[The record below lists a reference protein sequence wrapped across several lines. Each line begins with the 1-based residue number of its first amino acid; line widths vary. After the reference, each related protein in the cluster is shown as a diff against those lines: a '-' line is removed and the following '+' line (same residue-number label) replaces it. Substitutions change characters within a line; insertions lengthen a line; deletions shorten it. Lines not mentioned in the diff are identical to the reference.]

1 MSETLA
7 RPTGL
12 HADAAHNRARLLEVA
27 RRHHSQAGQL
37 PLNAIA
43 AEAGVGIGTAYR
55 HFPNQQSLI
64 EALAIDGLDRLVG
77 AVKKAIAVDDPATA
91 FRAMV
96 TTAYEHLCDDA
107 ALTALLAGGTVTCA
121 DAAAIAGELFAD
133 IDALLGR
140 CRECG
145 MLRAE
150 IGVDDLRRLLCGVS
164 AAATAGPVPLGSDR
178 ARYVEVLLGGL
189 RP

>member
-12 HADAAHNRARLLEVA
+12 RADAARNRARLLAVA
-27 RRHHSQAGQL
+27 RRHHSQTGQL

-55 HFPNQQSLI
+55 HFPSQQSLI
-64 EALAIDGLDRLVG
+64 EALAIDALDRLLD
-77 AVKKAIAVDDPATA
+77 AVKQAIAVDDPTRA

-107 ALTALLAGGTVTCA
+107 ALTALLTGGTFACA
-121 DAAAIAGELFAD
+121 DAAAVAGELFAD
-133 IDALLGR
+133 IDILLRRSRSSGA
-140 CRECG
+140 
-145 MLRAE
+145 LRAE
-150 IGVDDLRRLLCGVS
+150 LGVDDLRRLLCGFS
-164 AAATAGPVPLGSDR
+164 AAATAGPVPLGNDR
-178 ARYVEVLLGGL
+178 GRYVEVLLGGL

>member
-12 HADAAHNRARLLEVA
+12 RADAARNRARLLEVA
-27 RRHHSQAGQL
+27 RRHHSQSGQL

-55 HFPNQQSLI
+55 HFPNQESLV
-64 EALAIDGLDRLVG
+64 EALAIDTLERLVRE
-77 AVKKAIAVDDPATA
+77 VKQAIAADDPETA

-96 TTAYEHLCDDA
+96 SVAYERLCDDS
-107 ALTALLAGGTVTCA
+107 ALTALLAGGTFSCA
-121 DAAAIAGELFAD
+121 DAAAVAGELFAD
-133 IDALLGR
+133 VRVLLERARSRGV
-140 CRECG
+140 
-145 MLRAE
+145 LRADV
-150 IGVDDLRRLLCGVS
+150 GVDDVRRLLCGFS
-164 AAATAGPVPLGSDR
+164 MAATAGPAPLGDDR
-178 ARYVEVLLGGL
+178 GRYLEVLLGGL